1 MAIANFL
8 DALVGMGDL
17 SVLYLV
23 VNGQVI
29 PIVDILNKITD
40 QDIVGRF
47 VGDKAANR
55 NVFVRMNQ

>member
-29 PIVDILNKITD
+29 PVVDILNKITD